1 MSENGNRTCIETLD
15 MVKPFMGLA
24 ETEADMEQHTA
35 TIEETPGSRIRLLT
49 TESEAR
55 GTPMV
60 SAEAMQTRLFD
71 VYDDVVN
78 APDALTLVQNHL
90 KLTLERTWYNADEV
104 GKLADQVDWLLAA
117 DIGLS
122 LEGNQ
127 PAPAVEVGEGAEA

>member
-1 MSENGNRTCIETLD
+1 
-15 MVKPFMGLA
+15 
-24 ETEADMEQHTA
+24 
-35 TIEETPGSRIRLLT
+35 
-49 TESEAR
+49 
-55 GTPMV
+55 MV

-122 LEGNQ
+122 LEGDQ